1 MAGRIDALAGD
12 SVDVVYRVDK
22 PPYAGTSE
30 IGGPAL
36 DPQPIGI
43 AIRKDDA
50 GMKEAV
56 AAAIDAMYADG
67 TMKAI
72 VEKWGIADAVELL
85 R

>member
-1 MAGRIDALAGD
+1 MRCHAAYHAPL
-12 SVDVVYRVDK
+12 
-22 PPYAGTSE
+22 PLYAGKAE
-30 IGGPAL
+30 VGGPAI

-56 AAAIDAMYADG
+56 AAAIDAIYADG

-85 R
+85 K